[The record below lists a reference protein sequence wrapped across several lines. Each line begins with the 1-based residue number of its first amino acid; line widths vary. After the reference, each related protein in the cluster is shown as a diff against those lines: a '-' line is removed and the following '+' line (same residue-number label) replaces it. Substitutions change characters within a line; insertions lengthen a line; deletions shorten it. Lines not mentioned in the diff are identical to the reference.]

1 MASRNPLL
9 AAAVSF
15 STLLSLLAASSLCAA
30 PITFSAFMNGPSE
43 EPANGSPGTGLAL
56 VVIDPIAHT
65 LFVDVNFAGL
75 VAGNTAAHIHVIN
88 GPGDANTSDT
98 LGPVATTTPTFLGF
112 PSGATSGS
120 YIQTLDMTLASS
132 YRAGWITDSGGTTAL
147 AEAELFDGII
157 DGRAYFNIHSS
168 TFPGGEIRGFLQPV
182 PEPSTLALLG
192 LALSGL
198 IVLGRRARRFVRHS
212 GPM

>member
-1 MASRNPLL
+1 MAFRNPLL
-9 AAAVSF
+9 AAAVCL
-15 STLLSLLAASSLCAA
+15 STVLSLLAASSLCAA
-30 PITFSAFMNGPSE
+30 PIAFSAFLNGPSE
-43 EPANGSPGTGLAL
+43 SPPNASPATGLAL
-56 VVIDPIAHT
+56 VVIDPVAHT
-65 LFVDVNFAGL
+65 LFVDVDFTGL
-75 VAGNTAAHIHVIN
+75 VAPNTAAHIHVIN
-88 GPGDANTSDT
+88 GPGDANITDT
-98 LGPVATTTPTFLGF
+98 LGPVATTTPTFTGF

-120 YIQTLDMTLASS
+120 FIQTFDMTLANS

-168 TFPGGEIRGFLQPV
+168 EFPGGEIRGFLQAV

-198 IVLGRRARRFVRHS
+198 IVLGRRARIR
-212 GPM
+212 P